1 MTTTDDF
8 GDFTIEIADQV
19 ESFCVAVREIAAG
32 EDPDY
37 AISLLLLEISQLLL
51 AGGRLGAISDVVP
64 EEEFEPDA
72 GADPDIDEL
81 RVALATLLDPI
92 DEYAEVFDPY
102 EPRPELV
109 ICRISDDLSD
119 VAANLLHGLQH
130 YKAGRE
136 SEALW
141 WWQFSYLSHWGSLAS
156 TTLRALQ
163 SVIAHDRLDASRSV
177 PVGDLEPEPEPEPV
191 A

>member
-1 MTTTDDF
+1 MSEDPAGFATQ
-8 GDFTIEIADQV
+8 IADQV
-19 ESFCVAVREIAAG
+19 EGFLIALREVARVAKPEEAV
-32 EDPDY
+32 
-37 AISLLLLEISQLLL
+37 SMLLLSVSQLLL

-109 ICRISDDLSD
+109 VCRISDDLSD

-130 YKAGRE
+130 YKAGRQT
-136 SEALW
+136 EALW

-163 SVIAHDRLDASRSV
+163 SVIAHDRLDASRTV
-177 PVGDLEPEPEPEPV
+177 AEDLGELEAEPV
-191 A
+191 P

>member
-1 MTTTDDF
+1 MSEDPAGFATQ
-8 GDFTIEIADQV
+8 IADQV
-19 ESFCVAVREIAAG
+19 EGFLIALREVARVAKPEEAV
-32 EDPDY
+32 
-37 AISLLLLEISQLLL
+37 SMLLLSVSQLLA

-141 WWQFSYLSHWGSLAS
+141 WWQFSYLSHWGSHAS
-156 TTLRALQ
+156 QTLRALQ
-163 SVIAHDRLDASRSV
+163 SVVAHDRLDASTSIAS
-177 PVGDLEPEPEPEPV
+177 GELDELEPEPVP
-191 A
+191 